1 MHKLIKERI
10 PMYVER
16 LDNVQDQEKHEKTL
30 QDTISANPELTNTS
44 STESSVTDSIIYHA
58 TIYGKKSTR
67 PLNSYEQAMNNA
79 AIKLALQD
87 PVLVSNKGALFEKA
101 KEKLF
106 FEGYNYKR
114 GTSRSKL
121 ARKLKKSEFR
131 AASCAANNSKNR
143 NARIAELER
152 KLKVKMTQYELLEG
166 IKSTQNPEALEKAQ
180 V

>member
-10 PMYVER
+10 PIYVER
-16 LDNVQDQEKHEKTL
+16 LDNLDVGESSYVQDQEKHEKTL

-114 GTSRSKL
+114 GT
-121 ARKLKKSEFR
+121 
-131 AASCAANNSKNR
+131 
-143 NARIAELER
+143 
-152 KLKVKMTQYELLEG
+152 
-166 IKSTQNPEALEKAQ
+166 
-180 V
+180 